1 MPENIARIL
10 LVAATDAEMPKAK
23 LSCVDG
29 LIIGVGMVSACFQ
42 LTKVLSNSKY
52 VLVVNIGIAG
62 SFNSQFNIGSVVQ
75 VVSDRFTEL
84 GVEDHERF
92 IPANE
97 VGLVPMEKLH
107 FETELRA
114 GLLPTA
120 NGITVNRVHGSVD
133 TINEVRSQF
142 SPDVESMEGAAVAF
156 VCKQFNI
163 PWVQLRS
170 VSNMVEPRNRAAWNI
185 ELALRNLHGV
195 LPEILENIT
204 DEA

>member
-10 LVAATDAEMPKAK
+10 LVAATDAEMSKAK

-52 VLVVNIGIAG
+52 DLVVNIGIAG

-75 VVSDRFTEL
+75 VVSDRLTEL

-92 IPANE
+92 IPADE
-97 VGLVPMEKLH
+97 VGLLPTEKLH
-107 FETELRA
+107 FETDLRV

-156 VCKQFNI
+156 VCKQFNV
-163 PWVQLRS
+163 PWVQLRA